1 MTVSVPV
8 VIQTLAWVS
17 AALAVFAAA
26 LAMGLALRPAPYVGD
41 TWEHT
46 VVQGESVWGLANSL
60 GLERSLED
68 VVTDIYA
75 LNDMTGSLLHPGQQI
90 LLPVE

>member
-26 LAMGLALRPAPYVGD
+26 LAMGLALRPAPYAGD

-75 LNDMTGSLLHPGQQI
+75 LNDMAGSLLHPGQQI